1 MLLQN
6 LASCWT
12 GRSERSTI
20 TTLARGCGILPEAFE
35 GLCRWQQSCSEDYIR
50 GSRLLVEGA
59 QEAIASAIWAG
70 KGEADF
76 LDGETCGIRSL
87 GSRAARLEKLSWKF
101 RFRACGTSTRAHVV
115 RAVVTKFRE

>member
-1 MLLQN
+1 MLDGAFGAVHDHYLGTW
-6 LASCWT
+6 LRDT
-12 GRSERSTI
+12 
-20 TTLARGCGILPEAFE
+20 ARGLQKAVSLAAVLFGRL
-35 GLCRWQQSCSEDYIR
+35 YIK

-87 GSRAARLEKLSWKF
+87 GSMAARLEKLSWKF

-115 RAVVTKFRE
+115 RAGVTKSRE